1 MDVFI
6 LRGTKMKLIDKIKN
20 ILIKE
25 KNKLKK
31 DFYIKKIG
39 IFGSFVRGEE
49 KKPSDVDILVDFS
62 RIPGLLKFIEI
73 EEYLSKLLKI
83 RVDLVMKSSLK
94 PNIGQH
100 ILNEVIYL

>member
-1 MDVFI
+1 
-6 LRGTKMKLIDKIKN
+6 MKLIDKIKN

-31 DFYIKKIG
+31 DFHIKEIG
-39 IFGSFVRGEE
+39 LFGSFVRGEE
-49 KKPSDVDILVDFS
+49 KKTSDVDILVDFS